1 MNTHSLL
8 VAHDM
13 VCHTIR
19 GGGDIDITVE
29 VLGAGQP
36 VLLVHGYSQSR
47 MSWRKQLRSDL
58 TTDLQLVAMDSR
70 GHGDS
75 AKPRDAYDDPQLW
88 ADDIRSIIEALDIDD
103 VVLVGWSYGGL
114 VVLDYLASYGTDKVS
129 GLNLVGGVF
138 SIGTDVGT
146 DLLGQEYIDLLPGFV
161 STNVEES
168 TQTMCEFVE
177 LCVHDTLPPE
187 DRYYM
192 LGYNMVVP
200 PHVRDSLRSRQ
211 IKHDTT
217 LSELDVPVLLTHG
230 TEDAV
235 VLPEA
240 SQMYA
245 EFTDD
250 SELSLY
256 SETGHS
262 PFWERP
268 ERFNHELRT
277 FALDL

>member
-1 MNTHSLL
+1 M
-8 VAHDM
+8 A
-13 VCHTIR
+13 CHTIH
-19 GGGDIDITVE
+19 GGNDIELIVE

-47 MSWRKQLRSDL
+47 MAWRKQLHSDL
-58 TTDLQLVAMDSR
+58 TTDLQLIAMDSR
-70 GHGDS
+70 GHGES
-75 AKPRDAYDDPQLW
+75 AKPHDAYDNPQLW
-88 ADDIRSIIEALDIDD
+88 ADDLRSIVDALDIDD
-103 VVLVGWSYGGL
+103 IVLVGWSYGGL

-146 DLLGQEYIDLLPGFV
+146 DLLGQEYLDLLPGFV
-161 STNVEES
+161 STDVEES
-168 TQTMCEFVE
+168 TRTMCEFVD
-177 LCVHDTLPPE
+177 LCVHDTLPLE

-200 PHVRDSLRSRQ
+200 PHVRDSLRSRHE
-211 IKHDTT
+211 KHDVT

-240 SQMYA
+240 SQLYA
-245 EFTDD
+245 DLVDD
-250 SELSLY
+250 AELSFY
-256 SETGHS
+256 PETGHS
-262 PFWERP
+262 PFWEQP
-268 ERFNHELRT
+268 ERFNRELHT